1 MLLSLS
7 LALSHETHS
16 YVALYLFFPLCSL
29 IDILYCHS
37 HFCSKPCWIVR
48 RILDMDDSPEMVS
61 MWPPDFDS
69 DDSDVEAYG
78 AKSFHLPSFA
88 FVRLISYLHASS
100 AVMFARASK
109 YCLGRWL
116 HALKGPRSVWFLQ
129 AHTLPVQDIAST
141 ITAAS
146 IGLSSW
152 GIHVMQ
158 SVRVPNVCLRI
169 MAAVWDRIKEIRGT
183 VDMEALQDLYCV
195 EYFCGEGASHKG
207 VQAGAKRMRRTKFE
221 VRGFDIRNDPVYQ
234 DLNTDFGFLSALLW
248 LLRLV
253 DFEAMTWFGTV
264 CSSWMWLA
272 RGTTRMTYR
281 APRGNL
287 RAPSV
292 QAGNQMVART
302 AFLLCVA
309 YAKSLTWVLE
319 QIAKSLIVFHPSLLW
334 LAKNVRSELG
344 LPFWQVQT
352 FMGSFGGHTVQPHH
366 VFSDGAWLSD
376 IRNQH
381 PGRMDTSSSN
391 QGITRTYVDR
401 NGITRCSGGS
411 GLKDTQTYPAIAIS
425 AVLDLSH
432 AKVLK

>member
-1 MLLSLS
+1 
-7 LALSHETHS
+7 
-16 YVALYLFFPLCSL
+16 
-29 IDILYCHS
+29 
-37 HFCSKPCWIVR
+37 
-48 RILDMDDSPEMVS
+48 
-61 MWPPDFDS
+61 
-69 DDSDVEAYG
+69 
-78 AKSFHLPSFA
+78 
-88 FVRLISYLHASS
+88 
-100 AVMFARASK
+100 
-109 YCLGRWL
+109 
-116 HALKGPRSVWFLQ
+116 
-129 AHTLPVQDIAST
+129 
-141 ITAAS
+141 
-146 IGLSSW
+146 
-152 GIHVMQ
+152 
-158 SVRVPNVCLRI
+158 
-169 MAAVWDRIKEIRGT
+169 
-183 VDMEALQDLYCV
+183 
-195 EYFCGEGASHKG
+195 
-207 VQAGAKRMRRTKFE
+207 MRRTKFE

-264 CSSWMWLA
+264 CSSWIWLA